1 MDSWRVERPAQTE
14 SAGLGAFDS
23 VLGNM
28 KNNLDGRAETKQMNQ
43 LDDTIRDVNNLDG
56 RAER

>member
-1 MDSWRVERPAQTE
+1 
-14 SAGLGAFDS
+14 
-23 VLGNM
+23 M